1 MQCIC
6 REFFFFVICNSFCCL
21 KCMCISISK
30 SHMSL
35 QEQSKLKLYQS
46 TSLWNLQYRTF
57 WQIRYRL
64 YTLQQHVFTLKWM
77 KSYQRLNFL
86 GILSVFLLLHG
97 YYSIFGCHE
106 FYWITA
112 TRFNPCHIVTLF
124 TDRRCCCCT
133 GNHLKLSFIVKLFIP
148 CHHPSG
154 EIPSRVLLS
163 KTGMVSLL
171 EQERKIMKPSQ
182 GLWCLCTQ
190 KSNVLSVYDV

>member
-6 REFFFFVICNSFCCL
+6 REFFFLSSAILFVVWNVCVFQFQKVICH
-21 KCMCISISK
+21 SK
-30 SHMSL
+30 SRASWNCTKAPVS
-35 QEQSKLKLYQS
+35 ETYS
-46 TSLWNLQYRTF
+46 TEHFGRSGIDF
-57 WQIRYRL
+57 I
-64 YTLQQHVFTLKWM
+64 QQHVFTLKWM

-171 EQERKIMKPSQ
+171 VQERKIMKPSQ